1 VVIGM
6 SDQDAYQRAC
16 EKYAARCAEMR
27 AEEEELQELQAQLA
41 QQRQRS
47 SEALVY
53 KTFATPAPQR
63 SNSNSM
69 DPVTEAAWNEWAD
82 RKIETALRHQS
93 EWMKHSIA
101 EAFVLERQSMREEI
115 GSLRAEVEILRGV
128 VKSNNI
134 ELIRKTNAA

>member
-47 SEALVY
+47 NEGLVY
-53 KTFATPAPQR
+53 KTYETPAQQR
-63 SNSNSM
+63 SNSM
-69 DPVTEAAWNEWAD
+69 DPVTEAAWNAWAD
-82 RKIETALRHQS
+82 RKIEAALRHQA

-101 EAFVLERQSMREEI
+101 EAFVLERQSMREEL
-115 GSLRAEVEILRGV
+115 GSLRAEIEILRGV
-128 VKSNNI
+128 VKSNNV